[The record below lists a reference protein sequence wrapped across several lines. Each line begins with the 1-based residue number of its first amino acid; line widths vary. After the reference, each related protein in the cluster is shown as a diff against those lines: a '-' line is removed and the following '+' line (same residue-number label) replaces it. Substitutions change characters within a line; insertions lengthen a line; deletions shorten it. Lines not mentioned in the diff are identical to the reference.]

1 MKNLVKYRSMV
12 VALLGMQL
20 SLAELA
26 GLGLGWSSHSSDL
39 LALCPGDS
47 GQGMRASVHTAG

>member
-1 MKNLVKYRSMV
+1 V